1 MSEKFISIL
10 DLDSRHLM
18 KKGVRNI
25 STADPNGPGL
35 KGVGRVKPGLLGI
48 RLCGHETIFVQPLVV
63 QGLSNEVNVGLVFMA
78 KVGAKLNFATRTMS
92 LGTHCERTLASKH
105 SEGFRFRRE
114 KGKSEFSYPSE
125 QEINN
130 LSVSNARD
138 QPRIKMRR
146 TGDRWE
152 AFLEGSVNQ
161 DDTEYLAVDSGPLP
175 EFLVGTVFIPYRP
188 DIAPTNVGRRGL
200 VLVVPTREWRDGE
213 VVGRLGG
220 RSERPDCTVRCV
232 KDQEC
237 ESSSRTQPGTDGERV
252 SDGTVKITVHP
263 DSNHPNMNRINIQGN
278 IKAEGREEKC
288 FVNNITAKG
297 AGTHPQ
303 TGEAKKKRVEDLMR
317 ELRLEDN
324 EVMQRNPD
332 AKKKMKKIL
341 E

>member
-35 KGVGRVKPGLLGI
+35 KVVGRVKPGLLGI
-48 RLCGHETIFVQPLVV
+48 RFCGHETIFVQPLVV

-125 QEINN
+125 QGINT

-138 QPRIKMRR
+138 RPRIKMQR

-152 AFLEGSVNQ
+152 AFLKGSVNQ
-161 DDTEYLAVDSGPLP
+161 DDTKYLTVDSGPLP
-175 EFLVGTVFIPYRP
+175 ECLMGTVFIPYRHG
-188 DIAPTNVGRRGL
+188 IAPTRVGRRGL
-200 VLVVPTREWRDGE
+200 VLVVPTRDWRDGE
-213 VVGRLGG
+213 VVGRLEGPCVNAS
-220 RSERPDCTVRCV
+220 RIRNVRQGQ
-232 KDQEC
+232 K
-237 ESSSRTQPGTDGERV
+237 TQPGTDGERA
-252 SDGTVKITVHP
+252 SDGTAQITVHP
-263 DSNHPNMNRINIQGN
+263 DSNKSNMNRINIQGN

-288 FVNNITAKG
+288 FVNNINAKG

-324 EVMQRNPD
+324 ERERERQR
-332 AKKKMKKIL
+332 
-341 E
+341 ER